1 MISREAYAERYHGA
15 NIYDGGFDENDLQLS
30 VVNGFSKSSMI
41 GFWICLCLGQLKPW
55 IMSFFMTFVPYS
67 SY

>member
-1 MISREAYAERYHGA
+1 MISREAYAERCHGA

-41 GFWICLCLGQLKPW
+41 GF
-55 IMSFFMTFVPYS
+55 
-67 SY
+67 

>member
-30 VVNGFSKSSMI
+30 VVNGFSKRSMI
-41 GFWICLCLGQLKPW
+41 GF
-55 IMSFFMTFVPYS
+55 
-67 SY
+67 

>member
-1 MISREAYAERYHGA
+1 MISREAYAERYHGV
-15 NIYDGGFDENDLQLS
+15 NIYDGGLDENGLQLS

-41 GFWICLCLGQLKPW
+41 RFWICLCLGQLKPW
-55 IMSFFMTFVPYS
+55 IMSSFMAFVPCS